1 MNDSIAVY
9 IIASSIN
16 LLLINLIIYRVA
28 VETKKRQL
36 QIINE
41 YINKMYAY
49 NSPQKLKEYEDALE
63 RLMRQSG

>member
-1 MNDSIAVY
+1 MDDSIAVY
-9 IIASSIN
+9 IIVSSIN
-16 LLLINLIIYRVA
+16 LLLINLLIYRVA
-28 VETKKRQL
+28 LETKKRQL
-36 QIINE
+36 QVINE

>member
-28 VETKKRQL
+28 AETKKRQL

>member
-16 LLLINLIIYRVA
+16 LLLINLLIYRVA

-41 YINKMYAY
+41 YINNMYAY